1 MAVKSNQLGQAV
13 QQIYELLSQ
22 FSDDDQPRIVRSVTA
37 LLKSDA
43 NPGMQTD
50 KEPTSSTPAGNGRD
64 PVFSGHEELSP
75 KAFLKD
81 KYPQTDIE
89 RVACLAYYL
98 TYYRD
103 SRYFKTIDISTLN
116 TEAAQRKFTNATFAI
131 RNASTRG
138 YLAPAP
144 QKTHKQITAIGE
156 QYVEALPDR
165 QSAKAVM
172 EKSRPGRARKKRKA
186 ASRKAKRG

>member
-1 MAVKSNQLGQAV
+1 MATKSNNPVQAIPQIVDLLG
-13 QQIYELLSQ
+13 S
-22 FSDDDQPRIVRSVTA
+22 FSDDEQSRIIQGVVSYLGLDGSLGGRTTEDSA
-37 LLKSDA
+37 
-43 NPGMQTD
+43 
-50 KEPTSSTPAGNGRD
+50 SSTPAGNRRD

-81 KYPQTDIE
+81 KEPQTDIE

-98 TYYRD
+98 THYRE

-131 RNASTRG
+131 RNTSTRG

-165 QSAKAVM
+165 QLAKAVM
-172 EKSRPGRARKKRKA
+172 EKSRLRRTRKKKKI
-186 ASRKAKRG
+186 ASRRAQRG

>member
-1 MAVKSNQLGQAV
+1 MATKSNQLGLAV

-37 LLKSDA
+37 LLKSGA

-50 KEPTSSTPAGNGRD
+50 KEPASSTPAGNGRD

-75 KAFLKD
+75 KEFIKHKD
-81 KYPQTDIE
+81 PQTDIE
-89 RVACLAYYL
+89 RVACLAYYI
-98 TYYRD
+98 THYRD

-116 TEAAQRKFTNATFAI
+116 TEAAQRKFTNTTVAVK
-131 RNASTRG
+131 NAYARG
-138 YLAPAP
+138 YLASAQ
-144 QKTHKQITAIGE
+144 QKNHRQISAIGE

-172 EKSRPGRARKKRKA
+172 ENARLGRARKKRKG

>member
-50 KEPTSSTPAGNGRD
+50 KEPASSTPAGNGRD

-75 KAFLKD
+75 KEFLKHKD
-81 KYPQTDIE
+81 PQTDIE

-98 TYYRD
+98 THYRD

-116 TEAAQRKFTNATFAI
+116 TEAAQRKFTNPTVAVK
-131 RNASTRG
+131 NAYARG
-138 YLAPAP
+138 YLASVQ
-144 QKTHKQITAIGE
+144 QKNHRQISAIGE

-172 EKSRPGRARKKRKA
+172 KNARPGRARKKRKG